1 MQELDFNLVAVL
13 VAAAAGF
20 AVGGVW
26 YAPFLFGPLW
36 SRLSPMEE
44 DQRGSSGMRQY
55 TVAVACTIVQALVL
69 YLMLLSTETMAFA
82 SALWMGFLLWAGFTA
97 APSLSEAVFS
107 RRPVGVWLVDSA
119 HRLLVTLV
127 MAVVLALLG

>member
-1 MQELDFNLVAVL
+1 MTELDFNIVAVL

-36 SRLSPMEE
+36 SRMSPLEE
-44 DQRGSSGMRQY
+44 DQRGSSGTREY
-55 TVAVACTIVQALVL
+55 AVSVGCCILQALVL
-69 YLMLLSTETMAFA
+69 YLVLLATESLAIA
-82 SALWMGFLLWAGFTA
+82 PALWMAILLWAGFTA

-107 RRPVGVWLVDSA
+107 RRPLGAWLVDSG
-119 HRLLVTLV
+119 HRLAVALV
-127 MAVVLALLG
+127 MAVVLSLLG

>member
-1 MQELDFNLVAVL
+1 MTELDFNVVAII

-26 YAPFLFGPLW
+26 YAPFAFGPLW
-36 SRLSPMEE
+36 SRMSPMEE
-44 DQRGSSGMRQY
+44 DQRGSSGAREY
-55 TVAVACTIVQALVL
+55 SISVACTIMQALVL
-69 YLMLLSTETMAFA
+69 YLLLLATHSMGVPA
-82 SALWMGFLLWAGFTA
+82 ALWVGFLLWAGFTA

-107 RRPVGVWLVDSA
+107 KRPLGMWLVDSA
-119 HRLLVTLV
+119 HRLAVTLV

>member
-1 MQELDFNLVAVL
+1 MSELDFNLVAVL

-36 SRLSPMEE
+36 SRLSPLEE
-44 DQRGSSGMRQY
+44 DQRGASGMRQY

-69 YLMLLSTETMAFA
+69 YLVLLATDSLAA
-82 SALWMGFLLWAGFTA
+82 APALWMGLLLWAGFTA

-107 RRPVGVWLVDSA
+107 RRALGSWLVDSG
-119 HRLLVTLV
+119 HRLVVTLV
-127 MAVVLALLG
+127 MALVLALLG

>member
-1 MQELDFNLVAVL
+1 MPGLDFNIVAIL

-36 SRLSPMEE
+36 SRMSPLED
-44 DQRGSSGMRQY
+44 DQRGSSGTREY
-55 TVAVACTIVQALVL
+55 AISVACNIVQALVL
-69 YLMLLSTETMAFA
+69 YLVLLATDSLAIA
-82 SALWMGFLLWAGFTA
+82 PALWTGVLLWAGFTA

-107 RRPVGVWLVDSA
+107 RRSIGTWLVDSG
-119 HRLLVTLV
+119 HRLAVTLV
-127 MAVVLALLG
+127 MATVFALLG

>member
-1 MQELDFNLVAVL
+1 MQELDFNLVAIL

-20 AVGGVW
+20 AVGGIW

-44 DQRGSSGMRQY
+44 DQRGSSGMREY

-69 YLMLLSTETMAFA
+69 YLILLATETMALA
-82 SALWMGFLLWAGFTA
+82 PALWMGFLLWAGFTA

-107 RRPVGVWLVDSA
+107 RRPIGVWLVDSG